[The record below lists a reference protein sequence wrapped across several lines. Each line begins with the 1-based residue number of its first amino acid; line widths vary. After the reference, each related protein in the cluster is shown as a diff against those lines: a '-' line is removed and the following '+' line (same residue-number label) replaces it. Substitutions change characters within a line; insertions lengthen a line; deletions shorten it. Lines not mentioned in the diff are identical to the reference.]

1 MSRRYSPDLIE
12 SVANM
17 EVYRLGMDLAKV
29 CIEANLPAAYVAQ
42 VFGTT
47 RMTVHTWFRGGAIR
61 YKKRAKIEV
70 FIQLVEEDIKRGILP
85 ANTLSDAMTYLQD
98 MVDSPIEKANAKQA
112 QD

>member
-12 SVANM
+12 AVLNPA
-17 EVYRLGMDLAKV
+17 VYHLGTDLAKV
-29 CIEANLPAAYVAQ
+29 CIEANLPAAYIAQ

-61 YKKRAKIEV
+61 FKKRSKVEV

-85 ANTLSDAMTYLQD
+85 VKTLSDARTYLQD
-98 MVDSPIEKANAKQA
+98 MVDNPIEKVNAKQA